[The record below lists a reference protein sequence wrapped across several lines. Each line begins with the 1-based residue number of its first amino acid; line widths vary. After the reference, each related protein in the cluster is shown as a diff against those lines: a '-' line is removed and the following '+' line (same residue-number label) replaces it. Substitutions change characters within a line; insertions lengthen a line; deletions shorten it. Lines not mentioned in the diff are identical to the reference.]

1 MTRQKLD
8 LEIKVIRILIIEDN
22 IIKAN
27 VLQSQLEDFGFTDI
41 TIVKS
46 GKEAIKLFSE
56 NFNLIF
62 LDINLPDMNGIDIAR
77 HYRNIFPKKDT
88 PIICCSSKADSL
100 RRECIEAGIDDFLV
114 KPISPENLQE
124 ILECWIVIKI
134 TKQADP
140 LALLVKG

>member
-62 LDINLPDMNGIDIAR
+62 LVE
-77 HYRNIFPKKDT
+77 KK
-88 PIICCSSKADSL
+88 
-100 RRECIEAGIDDFLV
+100 
-114 KPISPENLQE
+114 
-124 ILECWIVIKI
+124 
-134 TKQADP
+134 
-140 LALLVKG
+140 